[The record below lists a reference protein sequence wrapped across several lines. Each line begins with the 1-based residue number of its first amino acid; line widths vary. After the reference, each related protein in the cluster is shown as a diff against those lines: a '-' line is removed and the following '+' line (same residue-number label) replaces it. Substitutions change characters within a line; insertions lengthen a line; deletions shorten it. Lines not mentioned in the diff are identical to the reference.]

1 MILGKVRLF
10 HIGPTSRDTWY
21 MVHLFRV
28 LPEKGNTGGHGVSQR
43 QEKSLIRDLP
53 AKGVTLPQKLL
64 LAGSISEPPH
74 NPLILWCFGR
84 FGWQNP
90 IYYKTRVP
98 PSHPAD
104 YFSTFEMN
112 TKSKEP
118 ARKTQGKGNW
128 HAGWFHGKMAHTKGY
143 KGEKSG
149 WLKLPEKHSN
159 EPAVIWYW
167 LLVPFLFWRY
177 HYDTNQS
184 AIFVSH
190 FTNIQYWSQMTC
202 GYSFSELK
210 YDNSERRITCEIR
223 G

>member
-84 FGWQNP
+84 FGWQNQ
-90 IYYKTRVP
+90 IYYKTWVP
-98 PSHPAD
+98 PSHPTD

-118 ARKTQGKGNW
+118 VRKMQGKGNW
-128 HAGWFHGKMAHTKGY
+128 PAVWLHGKMAHTRGY
-143 KGEKSG
+143 KGERKEADCSCQ
-149 WLKLPEKHSN
+149 KN
-159 EPAVIWYW
+159 IVM
-167 LLVPFLFWRY
+167 
-177 HYDTNQS
+177 NQ
-184 AIFVSH
+184 
-190 FTNIQYWSQMTC
+190 
-202 GYSFSELK
+202 
-210 YDNSERRITCEIR
+210 
-223 G
+223 